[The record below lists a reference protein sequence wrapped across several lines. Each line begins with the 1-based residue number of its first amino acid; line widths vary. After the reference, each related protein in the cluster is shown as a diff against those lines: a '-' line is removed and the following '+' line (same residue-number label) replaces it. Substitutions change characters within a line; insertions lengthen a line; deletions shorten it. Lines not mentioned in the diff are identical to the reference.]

1 MDPPQPVR
9 DEAGITIERTPMRK
23 LYYAAFAYMV
33 AGVASGLFYREFTKL
48 NDFPEGGST
57 QLGLAHTH
65 LLTLGFVVL
74 LIVLVLEK
82 VFTLSASKLFGWFF
96 WVYNA
101 GVVLTS
107 AMLIWHGSLTVLGQ
121 ESSKMIAGIA
131 GTGHILLTAGMVLL
145 FLALGTAL
153 RRAER
158 AGKGMPASELAGTA

>member
-1 MDPPQPVR
+1 
-9 DEAGITIERTPMRK
+9 MRR
-23 LYYAAFAYMV
+23 LYNASFAYMV
-33 AGVASGLFYREFTKL
+33 AGVLSGLFYREFTKM
-48 NDFPEGGST
+48 NDFPEGQST

-82 VFTLSASKLFGWFF
+82 QFALSRSRLFGWFF
-96 WVYNA
+96 WLYNA

-107 AMLIWHGSLTVLGQ
+107 AMLIWHGILTVLGE

-145 FLALGTAL
+145 FLSLGRALKSDAASRSAAL
-153 RRAER
+153 AADE
-158 AGKGMPASELAGTA
+158 PAAVALS